1 MEDLKITLFGS
12 PTMKVGGRTV
22 DPGRRKVLALL
33 SYLAVADGGCG
44 RETICAL
51 LWPEKDAAAAHAELR
66 RTMSALRRCVGSDV
80 IEATRGNVAF
90 SPDVFV
96 DVREFKKHYHFATAG
111 DHGAGSSGT
120 EQVRTMERAAALYTA
135 DFLSGFSLSDSAEF
149 DNWTMFEAERLR
161 AMASDLLERLSRPE
175 LLLSDGR
182 QSETSVLD
190 YARRWLMLDDLN
202 EAAHRRLMELYALS
216 GKRGAA
222 FRQFEACR
230 NKLDQELG
238 VEPESETIEC
248 RRKIESGELVSLAPA
263 RAQQKKARNRLAVT
277 SLVAAII
284 CAAAMWGLLWNGNRE
299 QGGGITVAVLPLAD
313 NSVQNSENWFASG
326 MTEAIITDLAK
337 ISALRV
343 TSRTS
348 SEAVAASRPEIS
360 AVREQLGVD
369 YVVEGSV
376 LSSNGQVRVTAQLI
390 DTLHDKH
397 VWAGDYESEL
407 SDVIDLQS
415 RIAFDIAS
423 NVQAKL
429 SGRERAALAET
440 RAVDP
445 AAYQRYLVGS
455 YEFARLPFDINLAP
469 KCLEDLTHSV
479 SLDPTFAPAHA
490 ALANYYWG
498 ATQFGLYTSGEGM
511 KRAMAEAKRAVALDP
526 GLAEAHTVLG
536 FVYFLHD
543 FNWYRSEQEFQKA
556 ITLKPSSA
564 EAHRWYGSLLCTRGR
579 FDEAIREVNEARN
592 IDPLSLLNIL
602 NVAMRLYYARDY
614 DRALREAG
622 IARDMEENF
631 YMSHMVLGYALA
643 GTGRYPEATYELETA
658 ARLAGEGAIEPLAVL
673 SYVYNRAERPGD
685 ARNAEKRLRELD
697 ASGIEISPLLLSYIP
712 LGSGD
717 YSAAMDLIEQA
728 YSQRDLNLAWNFQ
741 DPFFDPLR
749 SLPRFQDMKKA
760 MNL

>member
-284 CAAAMWGLLWNGNRE
+284 
-299 QGGGITVAVLPLAD
+299 
-313 NSVQNSENWFASG
+313 
-326 MTEAIITDLAK
+326 
-337 ISALRV
+337 
-343 TSRTS
+343 
-348 SEAVAASRPEIS
+348 
-360 AVREQLGVD
+360 
-369 YVVEGSV
+369 
-376 LSSNGQVRVTAQLI
+376 
-390 DTLHDKH
+390 
-397 VWAGDYESEL
+397 
-407 SDVIDLQS
+407 
-415 RIAFDIAS
+415 
-423 NVQAKL
+423 
-429 SGRERAALAET
+429 
-440 RAVDP
+440 
-445 AAYQRYLVGS
+445 
-455 YEFARLPFDINLAP
+455 
-469 KCLEDLTHSV
+469 
-479 SLDPTFAPAHA
+479 
-490 ALANYYWG
+490 
-498 ATQFGLYTSGEGM
+498 
-511 KRAMAEAKRAVALDP
+511 
-526 GLAEAHTVLG
+526 
-536 FVYFLHD
+536 
-543 FNWYRSEQEFQKA
+543 
-556 ITLKPSSA
+556 
-564 EAHRWYGSLLCTRGR
+564 
-579 FDEAIREVNEARN
+579 
-592 IDPLSLLNIL
+592 
-602 NVAMRLYYARDY
+602 
-614 DRALREAG
+614 
-622 IARDMEENF
+622 
-631 YMSHMVLGYALA
+631 
-643 GTGRYPEATYELETA
+643 
-658 ARLAGEGAIEPLAVL
+658 
-673 SYVYNRAERPGD
+673 
-685 ARNAEKRLRELD
+685 
-697 ASGIEISPLLLSYIP
+697 
-712 LGSGD
+712 
-717 YSAAMDLIEQA
+717 
-728 YSQRDLNLAWNFQ
+728 
-741 DPFFDPLR
+741 
-749 SLPRFQDMKKA
+749 
-760 MNL
+760 